1 MADHID
7 PSTLPKAPTPGV
19 ETKPVAAAKNPL
31 ENIPTPNISY
41 FTPEQTI
48 SSGTGIPSPGK
59 PLPKVFEPLQMRGLT
74 LQNRIMVS
82 PMCQYSAQ
90 DGHHTMWHQTHL
102 GGIISRGPGL
112 TIVEATAV
120 TPEGRITPEDS
131 GLWKDSQIEPLK
143 KTVEFAHSQGQHM
156 AIQLA
161 HAGRKASTVAPWI
174 DRKAVATA
182 DIGGWPDRVI
192 STSNAAFDAP
202 HTCVPTTMTLD
213 DIASFKQSFL
223 DATKRALKAGFDVIE
238 IHAAHGYLLHASLSA
253 ATNSLPAPYSGSLE
267 NRMRLLLEVAELVRG
282 AIPDT
287 MPLFVRIPGSDWM
300 PPESNCWEIN
310 QAIALSL
317 ALSDVGSISLMSLPQ
332 P

>member
-1 MADHID
+1 
-7 PSTLPKAPTPGV
+7 
-19 ETKPVAAAKNPL
+19 
-31 ENIPTPNISY
+31 
-41 FTPEQTI
+41 
-48 SSGTGIPSPGK
+48 
-59 PLPKVFEPLQMRGLT
+59 
-74 LQNRIMVS
+74 
-82 PMCQYSAQ
+82 
-90 DGHHTMWHQTHL
+90 
-102 GGIISRGPGL
+102 
-112 TIVEATAV
+112 
-120 TPEGRITPEDS
+120 
-131 GLWKDSQIEPLK
+131 
-143 KTVEFAHSQGQHM
+143 
-156 AIQLA
+156 
-161 HAGRKASTVAPWI
+161 
-174 DRKAVATA
+174 
-182 DIGGWPDRVI
+182 
-192 STSNAAFDAP
+192 
-202 HTCVPTTMTLD
+202 MTLD